1 MSNVHT
7 NENAMAESVV
17 MFAEQATT
25 PSLDGLYVKAAEFVL
40 TPDETF
46 KRKLDLIE
54 NASDMSTPQK
64 LEAIKEAENKHIG
77 DKLFCLGIA
86 LVVIGALTPE
96 GQRLIGSAFKR
107 IA

>member
-64 LEAIKEAENKHIG
+64 LEAMKDAEDKHLA

-86 LVVIGALTPE
+86 LVILGALSPD
-96 GQRLIGSAFKR
+96 GRRLIGSALKR